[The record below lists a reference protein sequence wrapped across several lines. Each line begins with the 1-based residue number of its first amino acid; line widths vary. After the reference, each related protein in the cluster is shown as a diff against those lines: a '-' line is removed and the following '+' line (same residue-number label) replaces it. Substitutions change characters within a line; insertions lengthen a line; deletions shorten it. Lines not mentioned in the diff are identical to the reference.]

1 VVAGLDEGVTTMQP
15 GGIRRLYIPGSLSF
29 PNGLK
34 AGPGRPSVPP
44 NSPVVFDVQLLYIP
58 GLEDEDE

>member
-1 VVAGLDEGVTTMQP
+1 MRA

-34 AGPGRPSVPP
+34 AAAGRPTVPP
-44 NSPVVFDVQLLYIP
+44 NSPVVFDVQLVYIP
-58 GLEDEDE
+58 GLDDEE